1 MGETTP
7 PPDDRF
13 PKVFSM
19 TAAAYQPAGAR
30 GGFAKQQQ
38 EATTEVEAEG
48 RPANEPPPPPPSEPQ
63 EEGRWNR
70 TGDGVEMA
78 TEGPTR
84 SSVESGTAVKTE
96 KTVINAGGH
105 AEQEGGGKTLAE
117 EQQGCRR
124 TTSIYI
130 YGWQVK
136 QTKVC

>member
-30 GGFAKQQQ
+30 GGFVKQQQ
-38 EATTEVEAEG
+38 EVTEAETEG
-48 RPANEPPPPPPSEPQ
+48 RAMNVTSPPPPLSEPQ
-63 EEGRWNR
+63 EEGRWNK

-78 TEGPTR
+78 TESPTR
-84 SSVESGTAVKTE
+84 SSDESGTAVKVE
-96 KTVINAGGH
+96 KTVI
-105 AEQEGGGKTLAE
+105 GKTLAD
-117 EQQGCRR
+117 EQQGYRR

-130 YGWQVK
+130 SER
-136 QTKVC
+136 

>member
-48 RPANEPPPPPPSEPQ
+48 RPANEPPPPPSEPQ